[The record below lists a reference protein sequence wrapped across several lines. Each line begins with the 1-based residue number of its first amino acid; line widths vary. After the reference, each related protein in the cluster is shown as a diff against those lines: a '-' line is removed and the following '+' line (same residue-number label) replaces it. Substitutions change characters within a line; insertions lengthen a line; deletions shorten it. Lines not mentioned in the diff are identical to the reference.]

1 MQTLGAVKRFHTA
14 AMPRT
19 YNNKQS
25 QQSRL
30 KNVRCFKSSGSEQLS
45 RAVPLARDT
54 SGDPTFCLRRTT
66 SVCKHDNILM
76 HVFMTTNFKRIE
88 LCEPISSFLYFRSK
102 R

>member
-54 SGDPTFCLRRTT
+54 SGDPTFCLRRIT

-76 HVFMTTNFKRIE
+76 HVFMTTIFQE
-88 LCEPISSFLYFRSK
+88 D
-102 R
+102 